1 MKKSFRILSFL
12 VVMSFM
18 FGFSFKTGIKEK
30 VKSSLINGKLKKVL
44 LSTYENRRT
53 IYIDYSLPSYKKR
66 LWVLDGK
73 KVLLNTYV
81 SHGKNS
87 GLVYARK
94 FSNSP
99 ESNMS
104 CVGRFIT
111 LNSYTGKCG
120 LSLRIMGIDESN
132 SNTRSRSIVFHGSDY
147 VNKNYIA
154 KHGYAGRSLGCFAT
168 SWEDNEKIIEL
179 VKEKTSVM
187 VVVVK

>member
-1 MKKSFRILSFL
+1 MKRFFELSSLAL
-12 VVMSFM
+12 VVVLV
-18 FGFSFKTGIKEK
+18 FGFSFKDKIKDRL
-30 VKSSLINGKLKKVL
+30 SSSIVNGRLKTVL
-44 LSTYENRRT
+44 LSSYENRRT

-120 LSLRIMGIDESN
+120 FSMRVMGIDKTN
-132 SNTRSRSIVFHGSDY
+132 SNTLSRSIVFHGSDY
-147 VNKNYIA
+147 VNKNYISR
-154 KHGYAGRSLGCFAT
+154 HGYAGRSLGCFAT